1 MSEKTCTQS
10 RKKILIFIFL
20 ILSIISVLLSLSLG
34 SVKISLTGIF
44 TVLSGNGTGINEQII
59 WNIRLPRTIVAA
71 LVGMSLAI
79 SGGILQGIMRN
90 PLASPNII
98 GVSSGAGFAGIVL
111 LILFPENIGLLV
123 PFAFLGAMVTTV
135 MIYTIAWRGGS
146 DPHRLILTGVGVSA
160 FLGAGIQSLMIFFPD
175 RVHNVIGFM
184 VGGLAARSWHHVSI
198 LAPYAIIGACLSYIM
213 AKRLNIL
220 MMGDETA
227 KSLGLSVERTRLV
240 LITISSI
247 LAAASVSIVGLL
259 GFVGLIVPHIA
270 RMFVGSDYKYL
281 FPASAFIGVGL
292 VVYCDTFARMILDP
306 VELPVGII
314 MAALGGPFFLYL
326 LRKGAADAS

>member
-1 MSEKTCTQS
+1 MN
-10 RKKILIFIFL
+10 RHKKRII
-20 ILSIISVLLSLSLG
+20 IISVFFLLGLIALFLSLSMG
-34 SVKISLTGIF
+34 SVKISLDGIMK
-44 TVLSGNGTGINEQII
+44 VLSGNGSGIEEQIV

-71 LVGMSLAI
+71 LVGISLSI

-98 GVSSGAGFAGIVL
+98 GVSAGAGFTGILL
-111 LILFPENIGLLV
+111 LIMFPEYIGLLI
-123 PFAFLGAMVTTV
+123 PFAFLGALSTTII
-135 MIYTIAWRGGS
+135 IYLIAWRGGS
-146 DPHRLILTGVGVSA
+146 DPHRLILTGVGISA
-160 FLGAGIQSLMIFFPD
+160 FLGAGIQSLMIFYPD

-184 VGGLAARSWHHVSI
+184 VGGLAARSWDHVTI
-198 LAPYAIIGACLSYIM
+198 LLPYAATGTALAYIM
-213 AKRLNIL
+213 SRRLNIL

-227 KSLGLSVERTRLV
+227 RSLGLSVERTRIV
-240 LITISSI
+240 LITIASI

-270 RMFVGSDYKYL
+270 RMFVGSDYRYL
-281 FPASAFIGVGL
+281 FPASAFIGMGL
-292 VVYCDTFARMILDP
+292 ITYCDTFARLILDP

-326 LRKGAADAS
+326 LRRGGANA